1 MENISIVAIIVGS
14 VIVLMLILL
23 FVYYRNVGLEPE
35 YEGYIHTESAFQ
47 RRDSDGIPV
56 YGDGKYIPYLHRI

>member
-1 MENISIVAIIVGS
+1 MENISIVTIVVGS
-14 VIVLMLILL
+14 IIVLMFIVL
-23 FVYYRNVGLEPE
+23 FFYYRNVSFEPE

-56 YGDGKYIPYLHRI
+56 YGDGGYIPYLHRI